1 MDNKLQKL
9 FEQLIPF
16 IILGISIALVVGLF
30 IMLSYVLVW
39 GFIIGGVIWLTV
51 MIKNYF
57 FKTKSSDKG
66 RVIEHDEE

>member
-1 MDNKLQKL
+1 MDNKLQTF

-16 IILGISIALVVGLF
+16 IILGIAIALVVGLF

-39 GFIIGGVIWLTV
+39 GLIIGGVIWLV
-51 MIKNYF
+51 AMIKNYF
-57 FKTKSSDKG
+57 YKAKTSDKG

>member
-57 FKTKSSDKG
+57 FKTKPSDKG